1 MQPPPQDTRDAPGL
15 AARLSAAA
23 DQLADERVPLGRLAD
38 AHGASAQGSL
48 LVLLAVPC
56 VLPIAGVGTVLGWGL
71 IALAWAIW
79 RGDGH
84 FRLPDRV
91 AGLSL
96 SRDSAQK
103 VLRRLAQVY
112 DRAERLSRERL
123 AHLVGPAMRGWL
135 GAKAAAMAAVII
147 LPLPLGN
154 VLPAVSLLLLGLAL
168 VFRDGLAVILS
179 TLFAGLTVA
188 YTGALG
194 WLVWHHGTEA
204 LTRIAAFQWPV

>member
-1 MQPPPQDTRDAPGL
+1 MSAGL
-15 AARLSAAA
+15 AERLAAAA
-23 DQLADERVPLGRLAD
+23 DQLVDERVPLARLAD
-38 AHGASAQGSL
+38 AHGTAAQGSL

-56 VLPIAGVGTVLGWGL
+56 VLPIAGVGSVLGFGL

-79 RGDGH
+79 RGDGQC
-84 FRLPDRV
+84 RLPGKV
-91 AGLSL
+91 AALSL
-96 SRDSAQK
+96 SRDAARN

-112 DRAERLSRERL
+112 ARAERLSRERL

-135 GAKAAAMAAVII
+135 GAKAAVMGAVII

-154 VLPAVSLLLLGLAL
+154 VLPAISLLLLGLAL

-179 TLFAGLTVA
+179 TLFAGLSMA
-188 YTGALG
+188 YAGVLG

-204 LTRIAAFQWPV
+204 LSRIATFQWPV

>member
-1 MQPPPQDTRDAPGL
+1 MSGAATATL
-15 AARLSAAA
+15 SARLSAAA
-23 DQLADERVPLGRLAD
+23 DQLVEDRVPLGTLAE
-38 AHGASAQGSL
+38 AHGTAAQGSL

-56 VLPIAGVGTVLGWGL
+56 VLPIAGVGSVLGFGL

-79 RGDGH
+79 RGEGH
-84 FRLPDRV
+84 CSLPARV

-96 SRDSAQK
+96 SRDSARQ

-112 DRAERLSRERL
+112 GRAERLSRERL
-123 AHLVGPAMRGWL
+123 AHLVGPGMRGWL
-135 GAKAAAMAAVII
+135 GAKAAAMGAVII

-168 VFRDGLAVILS
+168 VFKDGLAVILS
-179 TLFAGLTVA
+179 SLFAGLTVA

-204 LTRIAAFQWPV
+204 LARIAAFQWPL